1 MHPFPLSHILPLLP
15 ASAKRLDRFFNVPEI
30 AQPESNVNDV
40 HRIGFR
46 DATVTWPANSSND
59 DTGFFIKHVNLEFP
73 HGELSLISGKT
84 GAGKSLLL
92 TSLLGE
98 TTIVQGYVDCPR
110 APLICD
116 HDTPAASFIDQD
128 DAWIVDHAVAYVAQ
142 NGKSSSS
149 SAALGWH
156 IIHGHFIL

>member
-1 MHPFPLSHILPLLP
+1 M
-15 ASAKRLDRFFNVPEI
+15 
-30 AQPESNVNDV
+30 
-40 HRIGFR
+40 
-46 DATVTWPANSSND
+46 TWPASSCSD

-116 HDTPAASFIDQD
+116 HDAPMVSSSIDQDD

-142 NGKSSSS
+142 SGNTSRWYHLTS
-149 SAALGWH
+149 H
-156 IIHGHFIL
+156 